1 LLSDDTI
8 QEILQRAME
17 DQSSRSRPA
26 TRYFFERTT
35 IADDHLR
42 AVTIHRWAIA
52 KIEGSDTRD
61 VVHRMASIAVR
72 DVLGMASTIAGEL
85 VFRSARF
92 LPQQPLSE
100 DGQPLFS
107 QIDSAG
113 LARFGVP
120 SGNLIQTTNCFSDDV
135 KNAARTLKLMDP
147 ELDLPHERLMLFC
160 AKPLE
165 KKLIRAAAKARVP
178 CRVFG
183 IYNYKTER
191 SWVLTRD
198 ASPCALVIGRPNFP
212 LRVQGDGKVIVGAR
226 FTVWVND
233 PRNAVCVT
241 A

>member
-1 LLSDDTI
+1 
-8 QEILQRAME
+8 ME
-17 DQSSRSRPA
+17 DRSSRSRPA
-26 TRYFFERTT
+26 TRYFFEQSTDV
-35 IADDHLR
+35 DDHPR

-52 KIEGSDTRD
+52 NLKEQDTRD
-61 VVHRMASIAVR
+61 MVHRMAGIAVR
-72 DVLGMASTIAGEL
+72 DVIGMSSTITGEI
-85 VFRSARF
+85 VFRSACF

-107 QIDSAG
+107 QTDSAG
-113 LARFGVP
+113 LARFGIP
-120 SGNLIQTTNCFSDDV
+120 EGNLIKSTNCFLDDV
-135 KNAARTLKLMDP
+135 KNAAHTLTLMDP
-147 ELDLPHERLMLFC
+147 ELNLPHERLMLFC

-198 ASPCALVIGRPNFP
+198 TSPCALVIGRPNFP
-212 LRVQGDGKVIVGAR
+212 LRVQGEGKIVVGAR